1 MLSRLNTSMRLLLKD
16 SNIKTIKGLK
26 MIENL
31 KSELEPAI
39 ESYTINEFEFVIY
52 KDNDSITIS
61 GKGNTIPWD
70 SLPES
75 YDDSYPRFDGR
86 VSFTDGGWVEL
97 EETSVMGCYYYDWVY
112 HKCPTLQ

>member
-1 MLSRLNTSMRLLLKD
+1 
-16 SNIKTIKGLK
+16 

-39 ESYTINEFEFVIY
+39 ESYTINEFKFVIY

-75 YDDSYPRFDGR
+75 YDDSYPRFDGW
-86 VSFTDGGWVEL
+86 VLFTDGGWVEL
-97 EETSVMGCYYYDWVY
+97 EETSVMGCY
-112 HKCPTLQ
+112 